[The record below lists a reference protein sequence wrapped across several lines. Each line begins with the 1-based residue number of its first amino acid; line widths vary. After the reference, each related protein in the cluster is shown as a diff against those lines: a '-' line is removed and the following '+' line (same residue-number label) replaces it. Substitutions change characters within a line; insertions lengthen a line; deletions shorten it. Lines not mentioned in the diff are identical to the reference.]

1 MTQALAII
9 GVLVYYAVVAA
20 AFIWFLR
27 RNSVWFAA
35 FLAIVASQTLLF
47 GGTYLYYGYWDSW
60 WSIAVITSSA
70 MCIATSV
77 VVAFAFSKFRASGT
91 TNAHT

>member
-9 GVLVYYAVVAA
+9 GILVYYAAVAA
-20 AFIWFLR
+20 AFIWVLR
-27 RNSVWFAA
+27 KNSVWFAA

-60 WSIAVITSSA
+60 WSIAVITTSA
-70 MCIATSV
+70 MSIATSG
-77 VVAFAFSKFRASGT
+77 VVAFVFSKYRAGGT